1 MAKKK
6 KEIEAV
12 TFEIQDGDHQGRY
25 QVVRAK
31 INVPKLGVVSAKD
44 LIEMPEVL
52 EHLVQINSGTIKR
65 MADAAPKTPKEDS
78 PELIAARK
86 EYEELSGK
94 QAGNRKLETLLKE
107 IETLKGK
114 E

>member
-1 MAKKK
+1 MAKNKK
-6 KEIEAV
+6 KELEAV

-31 INVPKLGVVSAKD
+31 INVPRLGVVSAKD
-44 LIEMPEVL
+44 LVEMPEVL
-52 EHLVQINSGTIKR
+52 EHLVQINSGTIQR
-65 MADAAPKTPKEDS
+65 IADAAPPKQEDS

-107 IETLKGK
+107 IETLKG
-114 E
+114 EQ